1 MGPDDKLAQLA
12 KPRWLVPEVVQTSA
26 MDCGPASLKCLLE
39 GFGIG
44 VSYGRLREACQT
56 DLDGTSIDTIEVIA
70 NQLGLNAEQV
80 MVPVDHL
87 FLSEAQL
94 LPAIV
99 VVRNPDGSTHFVVVW
114 RRHGGWLQVMD
125 PAVGRRWVPCRRFAE
140 EVFRHELSALASDWR
155 DWAGTEDFLRPL
167 RQQLAAIGA
176 SEQDTATLVDRA
188 LKNPYWFGLALVDAS
203 VRFIKSVIDA
213 GGLQAGPQSVKLATT
228 LFEQTREN
236 IQHMFKIIPAIY
248 WSVVPDKPVP
258 GEEMALLLRGAVV
271 LRVAGKKTAGLEAQV
286 NDEKEASEE
295 AEETAPRSL
304 ELIAALSEK
313 PLNPLK
319 KIWDLLLLDGLL
331 GPVALTVAI
340 VVAAA
345 VVLIELL
352 LFKGL
357 FDITGTLAL
366 PGQRIAALLAL
377 MALVGLLML
386 IEVPIF
392 TETLRYG
399 RQLETRLRMA
409 LLRKLPHLND
419 RYFQSRPVSDMAER
433 GHSIVLTRGVPGL
446 GLQFIQTLCDLSF
459 TLVGIALID
468 RASLLPAVLLAG
480 VALCIPLLV
489 QPFLNERD
497 LRVRNHSGALHVF
510 YLDALLGLVPIRTHR
525 AEQAVRRQHEGLL
538 VEWARSSRGLI
549 GIVLTTDAVQAL
561 LCLGFAG
568 YLLGEH
574 LLRSG
579 GVTGGD
585 LLLIYW
591 TLKLPALGHAFTS
604 LAQQYPAQRNVL
616 LRLLEP
622 LAAPT
627 ESGVLADAA
636 PDIDAAPV
644 ATQKLEIAPGALAI
658 RIENGKV
665 LASGHTLLQDVD
677 LSIAAGE
684 HIAIVGLSGAGK
696 STLLGLLLG
705 WHRLAAGELQVD
717 GARMTAA
724 AQEQLRRATAWVDP
738 AIQIWNRPLLDNLN
752 FASDSEH
759 FEQIGDVL
767 KSADLRGV
775 LQKLPEGLQTYLGE
789 GGALLSGGEGQRVR
803 LARALMQTGVR
814 LALLDEPFR
823 GVDRTQRARLLAQAR
838 GWWKDAT
845 LLCVTHDVA
854 ETLSFGRVLVVE
866 GGRIVEDGAPAQL
879 AASASRYRELLDA
892 EKQVRER
899 LWEGKHWRHIQ
910 IENGSIAATK
920 TETAAPVIALVAAQA
935 AQSVQA
941 AVRALP

>member
-1 MGPDDKLAQLA
+1 MSTTATLA

-39 GFGIG
+39 GFGIA

-56 DLDGTSIDTIEVIA
+56 DLDGTSIDTIEVVA

-80 MVPVDHL
+80 MIPVDHL
-87 FLSEAQL
+87 FLSEAQV

-140 EVFRHELSALASDWR
+140 EVFRHELSTLASDWR
-155 DWAGTEDFLRPL
+155 DWAGTDEFLRPL

-176 SEQDTATLVDRA
+176 SEQDTAKLVDRA

-236 IQHMFKIIPAIY
+236 IQDMFKIIPGIY
-248 WSVVPDKPVP
+248 WSAVPDKPVP

-271 LRVAGKKTAGLEAQV
+271 LRVAGKKADEPAVTKLDAPEGEA
-286 NDEKEASEE
+286 AEE
-295 AEETAPRSL
+295 AAPPSL

-331 GPVALTVAI
+331 GPVALTGAI

-345 VVLIELL
+345 VVLIEIL
-352 LFKGL
+352 LFRGL
-357 FDITGTLAL
+357 FDITGALAL
-366 PGQRIAALLAL
+366 PGQRMAALLAL
-377 MALVGLLML
+377 MILVVVLML

-392 TETLRYG
+392 TETMRYG
-399 RQLETRLRMA
+399 RHLETRLRMA
-409 LLRKLPHLND
+409 LLQKLPHLND

-459 TLVGIALID
+459 TLIGIALID

-627 ESGVLADAA
+627 EGVEEGVVTPDAV
-636 PDIDAAPV
+636 P
-644 ATQKLEIAPGALAI
+644 EIKTGGIPI
-658 RIENGKV
+658 QIENGKV

-677 LSIAAGE
+677 LTIAPGE

-705 WHRLAAGELQVD
+705 WHRLAGGELNVG
-717 GARMTAA
+717 GAPMTAA
-724 AQEQLRRATAWVDP
+724 TQEQLRRATAWVDP
-738 AIQIWNRPLLDNLN
+738 AIQIWNRSLLDNLN
-752 FASDSEH
+752 FASDGEH
-759 FEQIGDVL
+759 FEQIGEVL

-775 LQKLPEGLQTYLGE
+775 LQKLPEGLQSWLGE

-823 GVDRTQRARLLAQAR
+823 GLDRTQRARLLAEAR

-879 AASASRYRELLDA
+879 AAVASRYRELLDA
-892 EKQVRER
+892 ETLVRER
-899 LWEGKHWRHIQ
+899 LWEGKHWRRIQ
-910 IENGSIAATK
+910 IENGSVAATK
-920 TETAAPVIALVAAQA
+920 TEVATPAITLMAAQA
-935 AQSVQA
+935 AEK
-941 AVRALP
+941 ALP